1 MEPEGRPSS
10 EALDVHKQ
18 TWSHGSWAPP
28 NVERKRGAE
37 MGPWSWGSSPASLH
51 TGGEQRL
58 YRVGALGRGGGRR
71 SVPVAEEGCVASFTC
86 WKLARQLGTPS
97 DLQRPCGARRASS
110 GRMKRLLKEPVL
122 SPAGFSARAFQPMH
136 RDAEQDKALGR
147 PSSTRGAP
155 LGPAHGDPKAG
166 GCPLTP

>member
-37 MGPWSWGSSPASLH
+37 MGSWSWGSSPASLH

-86 WKLARQLGTPS
+86 WKLARQLG
-97 DLQRPCGARRASS
+97 
-110 GRMKRLLKEPVL
+110 
-122 SPAGFSARAFQPMH
+122 
-136 RDAEQDKALGR
+136 
-147 PSSTRGAP
+147 AP
-155 LGPAHGDPKAG
+155 LGPSETLWGKAG
-166 GCPLTP
+166 ILGADEEASKRASPQPCWVQCSSLPADA